1 MTTHTTHD
9 PSLLDHTPRLA
20 WYGGWISILIGIM
33 HSLARFAT
41 EDGQEDVTALTRAWA
56 DPARSVLGPLLTFT
70 DADRV
75 YLVYGMLWGPL
86 FLVALGCAVVVRRRR
101 AQSGIGGGERWAW
114 RVHLTGLTLFTLGGF
129 AAYYG
134 GWINP
139 AMVDG
144 AFVALVIPGV
154 LLTLIGGTWLGIVLL
169 RRGFR
174 PRVTAVL
181 LALIFPLMIAVSSLM
196 SLGSGFIPMLIAWGF
211 AGRAIAAGEARE
223 PAHAGVG
230 AAV

>member
-1 MTTHTTHD
+1 
-9 PSLLDHTPRLA
+9 
-20 WYGGWISILIGIM
+20 M

-41 EDGQEDVTALTRAWA
+41 EDGQEDVTSLTRFWA
-56 DPARSVLGPLLTFT
+56 DPARNLLEPLLAFT

-75 YLVYGMLWGPL
+75 YLLYGMLWGLL

-101 AQSGIGGGERWAW
+101 AASGIGGGERWAW
-114 RVHLTGLTLFTLGGF
+114 RVYLTGLTLFTLGGF
-129 AAYYG
+129 GAYYG
-134 GWINP
+134 GWFNP
-139 AMVDG
+139 AMVNG

-154 LLTLIGGTWLGIVLL
+154 LITLIGGTWLGIVLL

-211 AGRAIAAGEARE
+211 AGRAIAAEDTTV
-223 PAHAGVG
+223 PTPSG
-230 AAV
+230 ADAVV

>member
-1 MTTHTTHD
+1 MTTHTTYA

-20 WYGGWISILIGIM
+20 WYGGWVSILVGIM

-41 EDGQEDVTALTRAWA
+41 EDGQEDVTALTSAWA
-56 DPARSVLGPLLTFT
+56 DPARGILEPLLTFA
-70 DADRV
+70 DEDRV
-75 YLVYGMLWGPL
+75 YLIYGMLWGPL

-101 AQSGIGGGERWAW
+101 SESGIGRGERWAW
-114 RVHLTGLTLFTLGGF
+114 RVYLPGLTLFTLGGF
-129 AAYYG
+129 GAYFG

-139 AMVDG
+139 AMVDW

-211 AGRAIAAGEARE
+211 AGRAITAEDADVTA
-223 PAHAGVG
+223 PSGVG
-230 AAV
+230 AVL

>member
-1 MTTHTTHD
+1 MTTHTTHE

-20 WYGGWISILIGIM
+20 WYGGWISILVGIM

-41 EDGQEDVTALTRAWA
+41 EAGQEDVTALTRFWA
-56 DPARSVLGPLLTFT
+56 DPARRLLEPLLTFW
-70 DADRV
+70 DVDHV
-75 YLVYGMLWGPL
+75 YVIYGMLWGPL

-101 AQSGIGGGERWAW
+101 AAVGMGAGERWAW
-114 RVHLTGLTLFTLGGF
+114 RLYLTGFTLFTLGGF
-129 AAYYG
+129 GAYYG
-134 GWINP
+134 SWINP

-154 LLTLIGGTWLGIVLL
+154 LITLIGGTWLGIVLL

-181 LALIFPLMIAVSSLM
+181 LALILPLVIAVSSLM
-196 SLGSGFIPMLIAWGF
+196 SLGSAFIPMLIAWGF
-211 AGRAIAAGEARE
+211 AGRAIVAGDARH
-223 PAHAGVG
+223 PAPSGVG
-230 AAV
+230 VAG